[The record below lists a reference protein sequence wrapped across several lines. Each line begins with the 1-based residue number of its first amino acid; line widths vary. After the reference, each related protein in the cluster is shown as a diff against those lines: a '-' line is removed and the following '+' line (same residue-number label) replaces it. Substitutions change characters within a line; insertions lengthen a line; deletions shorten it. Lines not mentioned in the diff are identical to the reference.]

1 MRRFTLALLLV
12 SCLVGLRAEGGLATN
27 GFTTHDVHAFDDQTS
42 WSPDG
47 RWIAYARPRTL
58 DPGKYDL
65 VLAAPDGSVERS
77 LGSAGSGTWSPDG
90 RRILAVGGDPYHRV
104 VDLASNES
112 RSLSVCVD
120 DFGGIDWSPDGERLA
135 FVVCSLSQH
144 PLFSARW
151 DGSSRQLVV
160 SDGYEPAWSPDGED
174 IAYSHRLYCGDEG
187 AIEIV
192 RSDGTHHRSVRRP
205 GEGRGRA
212 RWSPDGT
219 TVSFSTSP
227 GLCTPSPD
235 RTYLV
240 GRDGQG
246 ERLLGETPFSTHPTW
261 SPNGRWLALT
271 DWSSYGGLV
280 LMSADG
286 IAQRSFAASSPF
298 TSWAPDGERIAY
310 LRGSSIFVGTTTG
323 VERRVGTG
331 RGPDWSPDGRRISFL
346 DAAYDGI
353 VFFAH
358 CDEQVFVVDA
368 EGGGRRPVSSCWQTG
383 SLFPDVIRGTAA
395 NDVADAYLG
404 NDRIYGGEGRDLL
417 KGWGGN
423 DRLYGGPD
431 EDILKGGRGADR
443 LGARDRQVDVIM
455 CGTGRDVVLADKIDL
470 VDPDCEVVRRRTA

>member
-1 MRRFTLALLLV
+1 MRRFAPALLLV
-12 SCLVGLRAEGGLATN
+12 AWLVGFQAEGGLAAN
-27 GFTTHDVHAFDDQTS
+27 GFTSHDVRAYSDQTS

-47 RWIAYARPRTL
+47 RWIAYVRPTTL
-58 DPGKYDL
+58 DPGRYDL
-65 VLAAPDGSVERS
+65 VLVAADGSAERLLGNAS
-77 LGSAGSGTWSPDG
+77 LSTWSPDG
-90 RRILAVGGDPYHRV
+90 RRILVADSNYSYRV
-104 VDLASNES
+104 VDLVSNQS
-112 RSLSVCVD
+112 RPLSACIDV
-120 DFGGIDWSPDGERLA
+120 FGGIDWSPDGERLA
-135 FVVCSLSQH
+135 YVPCSWPQH
-144 PLFSARW
+144 PVFVARW
-151 DGSSRQLVV
+151 DGSSPQLVV
-160 SDGYEPAWSPDGED
+160 SDGYDPAWSPDGED
-174 IAYSHRLYCGDEG
+174 IAYSHDLICNEAG

-219 TVSFSTSP
+219 TISFSNSP
-227 GLCTPSPD
+227 GLCSPSPD

-240 GRDGQG
+240 GRDGLG
-246 ERLLGETPFSTHPTW
+246 ERLLRETPFSTHPKW
-261 SPNGRWLALT
+261 SPNGRWLALS
-271 DWSSYGGLV
+271 DLSSYTGLV
-280 LMSADG
+280 LMSTEG
-286 IAQRSFAASSPF
+286 REERRFATSTPW

-310 LRGSSIFVGTTTG
+310 LRGGSIFVGTTAG
-323 VERRVGTG
+323 VERGVATG

-353 VFFAH
+353 VLFAH

-383 SLFPDVIRGTAA
+383 SLFPDVIRGTGA
-395 NDVADAYLG
+395 NDVTDAYLG

-423 DRLYGGPD
+423 DRLYGGPG

-443 LGARDRQVDVIM
+443 LGARDRQLDVIV

-470 VDPDCEVVRRRTA
+470 VDRDCEVVRRRTA